1 MSYKEKKYDELTK
14 EEKELVDKKIK
25 ISMLVVNSHDNLVYQ
40 FFDDDSDE
48 MLDLKLDVLTKL
60 ANGKR
65 SEVSNEDYYKILE
78 LYPKDESI
86 IWD

>member
-1 MSYKEKKYDELTK
+1 MSYKDKSYSELTE

-25 ISMLVVNSHDNLVYQ
+25 ISMLLVNSGDNLMYR
-40 FFDDDSDE
+40 FFDEESDE
-48 MLDLKLDVLTKL
+48 MLDLKLEVLTKL

-86 IWD
+86 LWD

>member
-1 MSYKEKKYDELTK
+1 MSYKDKSYSELTK

-25 ISMLVVNSHDNLVYQ
+25 ISMLVINSGDNLVYR
-40 FFDDDSDE
+40 FFDDESDE
-48 MLDLKLDVLTKL
+48 MLDLKLEVLTKL

-86 IWD
+86 LWD

>member
-1 MSYKEKKYDELTK
+1 MSYKDKSYSELTE
-14 EEKELVDKKIK
+14 EEKELVDKKMK
-25 ISMLVVNSHDNLVYQ
+25 ISMLLVNSGDYLVYR
-40 FFDDDSDE
+40 FFDEESDE
-48 MLDLKLDVLTKL
+48 MLDLKLEVLTKL

-86 IWD
+86 LWD

>member
-1 MSYKEKKYDELTK
+1 MSYKDKSYSELTK
-14 EEKELVDKKIK
+14 EEKELVDKKVK
-25 ISMLVVNSHDNLVYQ
+25 ISMLLVNSGDYLVYR
-40 FFDDDSDE
+40 FFDEESDE

-86 IWD
+86 LWD